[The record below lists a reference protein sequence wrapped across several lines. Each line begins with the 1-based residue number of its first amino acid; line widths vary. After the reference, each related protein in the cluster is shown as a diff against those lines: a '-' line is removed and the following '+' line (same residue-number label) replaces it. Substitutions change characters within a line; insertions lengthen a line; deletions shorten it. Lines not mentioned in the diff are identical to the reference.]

1 MCWDEIPSTHTVGG
15 NMKSYKYERY
25 TLRLTKEIADY
36 LNVIS
41 QRRGI
46 APTALIKSIIGEYKE
61 ANRIGNEQ
69 QRD

>member
-1 MCWDEIPSTHTVGG
+1 
-15 NMKSYKYERY
+15 MKSYKYERY

-61 ANRIGNEQ
+61 ANGIGNEQ